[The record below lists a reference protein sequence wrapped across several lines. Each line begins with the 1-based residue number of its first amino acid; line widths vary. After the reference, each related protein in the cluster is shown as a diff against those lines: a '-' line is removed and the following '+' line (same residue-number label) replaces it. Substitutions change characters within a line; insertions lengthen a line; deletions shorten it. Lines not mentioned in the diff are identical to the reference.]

1 MKSQW
6 FKGVSEKDKEKVRK
20 EIKYAKPALDRL
32 ITILEDR
39 IQGSV
44 KEMSQKVHLKE
55 AASIEDMVAYYLGEQ
70 EALRSVKTLLDI
82 ED

>member
-6 FKGVSEKDKEKVRK
+6 FKGVSDKDKDTVRK

-32 ITILEDR
+32 IAILEDR
-39 IQGSV
+39 IQGSIR
-44 KEMSQKVHLKE
+44 EMSQKVHLKE
-55 AASIEDMVAYYLGEQ
+55 QADIEDMVAWYLGEQ